1 MASRVATGSRTG
13 CISAK
18 SDKCLKARTVSGES
32 RNREILMI
40 AIHSTKRQRSLIWFG
55 AARATIGI
63 FLAAALACCTATPA
77 TAAEDLY
84 RVQTV
89 VTGQG
94 DANRMIGFASCMED
108 VLIKVSG
115 AERLAGDRR
124 LAAYKAKAKDFVTA
138 FDYRDQFSGKPK
150 RDEQGTRDRPFDLTV
165 DFDKEKIDGVLK
177 ALGLKP
183 WLSHRPVLAVFV
195 EMEQGERKFI
205 VTSDG
210 TQSDLQRD
218 ALLAA
223 AARRGMNIVLPTA
236 AALAK
241 ANINGTELSKTP
253 SSTLVSL
260 AAAQGGE
267 VALVG
272 RLVWNDRDLGWA
284 TQWQI
289 DRPGR
294 SHRWRLRG
302 VTFDEAFRRGI
313 GGAAQVLSDNG
324 EAGSR
329 E

>member
-1 MASRVATGSRTG
+1 MAATGSRTG

-40 AIHSTKRQRSLIWFG
+40 AIQSTKRQRGLIWFG
-55 AARATIGI
+55 AARPIIGI

-84 RVQTV
+84 RAQTV

-94 DANRMIGFASCMED
+94 EANRMIGFTSCMED

-260 AAAQGGE
+260 AAGQGGE

-289 DRPGR
+289 DRAGR
-294 SHRWRLRG
+294 PHRWRLRG